1 MVEVMISP
9 FRSLTEK
16 HYKEIGVERL
26 NVKLNPQQ
34 SIVELKLSKR
44 LTNVLLKNNINNVN
58 DIYNLST
65 MDILG
70 MIGLGNQL
78 IKELEKF
85 RFQYQVGEY
94 YNY

>member
-1 MVEVMISP
+1 MISP